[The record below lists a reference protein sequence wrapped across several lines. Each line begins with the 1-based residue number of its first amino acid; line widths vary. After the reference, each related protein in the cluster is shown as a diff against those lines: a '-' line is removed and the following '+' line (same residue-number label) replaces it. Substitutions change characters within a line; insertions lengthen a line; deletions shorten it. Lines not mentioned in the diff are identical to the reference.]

1 MATRGT
7 KVKSFKQENVWL
19 NGPKF
24 LLQHQSQWPKAPTI
38 KSELCLNDLEI
49 KSIMV
54 NTLSI
59 NKILHPLCKLIG
71 YYSSWDKLKP
81 AVAWTLKVK
90 ETLIQL
96 KDQRKELW
104 NTLSNTEKDSVKLK
118 TLVEQHM
125 KQYKEKMRRRGTHIE
140 TPKCS

>member
-1 MATRGT
+1 
-7 KVKSFKQENVWL
+7 
-19 NGPKF
+19 
-24 LLQHQSQWPKAPTI
+24 
-38 KSELCLNDLEI
+38 
-49 KSIMV
+49 MV

-71 YYSSWDKLKP
+71 YYSSWDKLKS
-81 AVAWTLKVK
+81 AVALTLKVK

-104 NTLSNTEKDSVKLK
+104 NTLSNTEKDLVKLK

-125 KQYKEKMRRRGTHIE
+125 KQYKEKMRKEAPTLKHLNAAENKIIGHSQHQWFREVQVLQGSHQVWRNSQLYKLDPVLQQGILRVGGRL
-140 TPKCS
+140 S